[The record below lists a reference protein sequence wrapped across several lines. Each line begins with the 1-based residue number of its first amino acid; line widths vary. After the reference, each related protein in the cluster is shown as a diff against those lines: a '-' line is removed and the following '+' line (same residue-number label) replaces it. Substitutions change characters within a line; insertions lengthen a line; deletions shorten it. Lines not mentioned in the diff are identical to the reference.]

1 VRDEPD
7 PGMTRAAIEAAKIFA
22 QFLSEKRNLWCV
34 PFVVNHY
41 H

>member
-7 PGMTRAAIEAAKIFA
+7 PGMTHAAIEAARIFA
-22 QFLSEKRNLWCV
+22 QLLSEKRKLCYV
-34 PFVVNHY
+34 QFVVNDY